1 MQAMFLCHCRFVK
14 WLALQGDALQES
26 GSVLKGRR
34 CAVFGVGSSAYPRFC
49 AAAESMRA
57 LLLAAGVLRMLAA
70 CFVNLLACLQNS
82 QHDCGIESKPFGYC
96 DDMLH

>member
-1 MQAMFLCHCRFVK
+1 MKAMSLCHYRFVK
-14 WLALQGDALQES
+14 WMALQGDALQES
-26 GSVLKGRR
+26 GSVLKGKR

-70 CFVNLLACLQNS
+70 CSINCCPACNIHSMIAGLSPNLWLL
-82 QHDCGIESKPFGYC
+82 
-96 DDMLH
+96 